1 MTGMRGR
8 AKSAHLQRAAVFP
21 VSRSYAILDVF
32 TETALAGNQLAV
44 VLDCDGL
51 DEAQMQAIARE
62 FNLSETVFVLP
73 PDVSVHSARL
83 RIFTPARE
91 LPFAGHPTVGTA
103 VLVALRK
110 AAEGAPGKE
119 MVVVL
124 EETAGPIRCGV
135 FIKSERSAHA
145 IFDAPV
151 LPTPVPA
158 EFDREAVAAAL
169 GLLPAEIGFENHK
182 PSAWSAGVPFVF
194 VPVSGLAAIANARP
208 NPTVWAGAFGS
219 PMAAAWLY
227 CRDTE
232 SGDNDFHA
240 RMFAPGFGFSEDPA
254 TGSAAAAFAGVV
266 HRYDELPSG
275 SRRYVI
281 EQGFEMGRPSLMTLE
296 IDIAGGEISAVRVGG
311 NAVVIA
317 EGTLTV

>member
-1 MTGMRGR
+1 M
-8 AKSAHLQRAAVFP
+8 
-21 VSRSYAILDVF
+21 SRSYAILDVF

-51 DEAQMQAIARE
+51 DDQQMQAIARE

-73 PDVSVHSARL
+73 PEVSVHSARL
-83 RIFTPARE
+83 RIFTPTRE

-103 VLVALRK
+103 VLLATRK
-110 AAEGAPGKE
+110 AAEGVPGKE

-124 EETAGPIRCGV
+124 EEPVGAIRCGV
-135 FIKSERSAHA
+135 FITSERSAHA

-151 LPTPVPA
+151 LSAPVPA
-158 EFDREAVAAAL
+158 EFDREAAAAAL

-194 VPVSGLAAIANARP
+194 VPVSGLEAIANARP
-208 NPTVWAGAFGS
+208 NPVSWAGAFSS
-219 PMAAAWLY
+219 PSAAAWLY

-240 RMFAPGFGFSEDPA
+240 RMFAPSLGFGEDPA

-281 EQGFEMGRPSLMTLE
+281 EQGFEMGRPSLMKLE
-296 IDIAGGEISAVRVGG
+296 IDIAGGEIAAVRVGG
-311 NAVVIA
+311 NAVVVA
-317 EGTLTV
+317 EGLLSV